1 MQTIQVNF
9 TASISELK
17 KSPAQ
22 ILKQAGD
29 NVPSPYLVLS
39 SVYEKMAETIE
50 EYHLSK
56 AVDTALARGEKPVKV
71 SLDELWVRVL
81 AKCFKGVAKA
91 RQKI

>member
-1 MQTIQVNF
+1 MQTIQANF

-29 NVPSPYLVLS
+29 NVVAILNHNVPS
-39 SVYEKMAETIE
+39 SVYEKMTEIIE

-56 AVDTALARGEKPVKV
+56 AVDTALVSGEKPVKV
-71 SLDELWVRVL
+71 SLDEL
-81 AKCFKGVAKA
+81 
-91 RQKI
+91 

>member
-1 MQTIQVNF
+1 MQTIQANF

-29 NVPSPYLVLS
+29 NVVAILNHNVPSA
-39 SVYEKMAETIE
+39 VYEKMTEIIE

-56 AVDTALARGEKPVKV
+56 AVDTALASNEK
-71 SLDELWVRVL
+71 SHSYYLFIYFTL
-81 AKCFKGVAKA
+81 
-91 RQKI
+91 